1 LPAPSWR
8 PTLVAALVAAFALA
22 PEAQAGAAC
31 GEPGYSY
38 AGLRTAVGVRGVR
51 ARVTALDPAL
61 IADGQVVA
69 WVGVGR
75 ATVPGKRGAIR
86 VGLLATNGEAN
97 RLYYEILRPEGWRT
111 FVGAYVAP
119 GERHQIA
126 VLELARRPGW
136 WRVWIDG
143 SPVSAALNLR
153 GRGGRTA
160 MATAETW
167 RGNTGTCTP
176 FQYRF
181 AHISVLTP
189 DRSWRGLKRSRRVV
203 DSGFE
208 LVRPAPHTFLS
219 SAKKKKPEPL
229 PSPPPTPPAAPD
241 DPSPPVG
248 TTFLGD
254 WETGDHSQWT
264 GLQYRTGG
272 SPADQFAVVD
282 SPLRQGQYA
291 ARFTVRPG
299 DKFGT
304 SSGERTEVYWV
315 DSDEGE
321 GEEYWYAW
329 STLFP
334 SDWSE
339 PFGWGVFV
347 QWHSQFPIPPP
358 VSFNAR
364 ADTAEISVNAGPL
377 EPSGTNGSFRR
388 KYPLLAT
395 LNKGSWN
402 DFIARIRWSG
412 TNGAIAVWHR
422 LEGDSGFVKVVDV
435 TGIPTLQSSGATIS
449 DNYLKLGLYRN
460 ADTKTNIIYH
470 DDFRRWQ
477 SESPPPEIATLP

>member
-1 LPAPSWR
+1 LHAPSWR

-51 ARVTALDPAL
+51 ARVTAVDPAL

-75 ATVPGKRGAIR
+75 ATVAGKRGAIR
-86 VGLLATNGEAN
+86 VGLLATNGEPN
-97 RLYYEILRPEGWRT
+97 RLYYEILRPQGWRT

-119 GERHQIA
+119 GERHRIA
-126 VLELARRPGW
+126 VLEIARRRGW

-143 SPVSAALNLR
+143 RPISAAVNLR

-167 RGNTGTCTP
+167 RGSTGTCTP

-189 DRSWRGLKRSRRVV
+189 DRTWRGLDRSRRVV

-219 SAKKKKPEPL
+219 SAGQGTPEPL
-229 PSPPPTPPAAPD
+229 PSPPTPPA
-241 DPSPPVG
+241 PPGG
-248 TTFLGD
+248 TAFVGD

-272 SPADQFAVVD
+272 AAADQFVVL
-282 SPLRQGQYA
+282 STPLRQGSYA

-299 DKFGT
+299 DRFGST
-304 SSGERTEVYWV
+304 SGERAEVYWV
-315 DSDEGE
+315 GSDESE
-321 GEEYWYAW
+321 GEEYWYSW

-334 SDWSE
+334 ETWTE
-339 PFGWGVFV
+339 PRNWGIFL
-347 QWHSQFPIPPP
+347 QWHSYLPSPGP
-358 VSFNAR
+358 VLFNAR
-364 ADTAEISVNAGPL
+364 GDTAEISVNAGPL
-377 EPSGTNGSFRR
+377 EPSGTNGSFRQ
-388 KYPLLAT
+388 KYPLLAS
-395 LNKGSWN
+395 LNKGRWN
-402 DFIARIRWSG
+402 DFIARIRWSL
-412 TNGAIAVWHR
+412 TDGAITVWHR
-422 LEGDSGFVKVVDV
+422 VEGESEYVKRVDV
-435 TGIPTLQSSGATIS
+435 SGIPTLHGSGSYVSS
-449 DNYLKLGLYRN
+449 NYVKMGMYRDV
-460 ADTKTNIIYH
+460 DTRTHVIYH
-470 DDFRRWQ
+470 DGFRRW
-477 SESPPPEIATLP
+477 ESSVLPPEVADAP